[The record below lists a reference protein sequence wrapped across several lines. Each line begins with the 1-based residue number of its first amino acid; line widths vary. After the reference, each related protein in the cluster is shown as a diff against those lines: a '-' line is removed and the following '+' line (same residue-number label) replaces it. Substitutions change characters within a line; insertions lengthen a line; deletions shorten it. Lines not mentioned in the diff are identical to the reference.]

1 MIQEF
6 IKCSFILFNLQFSF
20 ECKTWNAKLKQ
31 NLISGLRVADASI
44 MPSHISGNTQVACY
58 MIGEKAADLILEDV
72 YNRNRK

>member
-1 MIQEF
+1 MQDP
-6 IKCSFILFNLQFSF
+6 SFFNLQFSF
-20 ECKTWNAKLKQ
+20 ECKTWNANFKQ